1 VTAIEDWL
9 RDPYTI
15 YAKHILGLLPLDPV
29 DMPLS
34 AADRGSAI
42 HDALG
47 EFTQSFATAL
57 PDNPARVLRDI
68 GEKFFAPLMERPEA
82 RALWWPRFLRIA
94 GWFADWEIGRRRHVA
109 SIEAEI
115 RGEIAIRLD
124 HERIFMLSARA
135 DRIERRHDRSFAIL
149 DYKTGQPPT
158 GKQVRMGLSPQLTL
172 EAAILREGGF
182 AGIVA
187 GSSVSELGYVRLSG
201 NNPPG
206 EQKPLELK
214 INKGD
219 TPQLP
224 DAAAGEAR
232 SKLEALIRA
241 FEDEHQAYPSLNL
254 SMWANRY
261 GSYDDLARIKEWS
274 AAGGLGIEEW

>member
-15 YAKHILGLLPLDPV
+15 YAKYILRLDPLDPV

-47 EFTQSFATAL
+47 EFTQTYATTL
-57 PDNPARVLRDI
+57 PADPAGALRDI
-68 GEKFFAPLMERPEA
+68 GEKYFAPLMERPEA
-82 RALWWPRFLRIA
+82 RALWWPRFQRIA
-94 GWFADWEIGRRRHVA
+94 AWFADWEIARRGNVA
-109 SIEAEI
+109 GIDAEI
-115 RGEIAIRLD
+115 RGEIAIPLD
-124 HERIFMLSARA
+124 NARSFVLSARA
-135 DRIERRHDRSFAIL
+135 DRIERRPDGSYAIL

-182 AGIVA
+182 ANIPA
-187 GSSVSELGYVRLSG
+187 DSSVSQIAYVRLSG

-214 INKGD
+214 IKQGD
-219 TPQLP
+219 KPQTPN
-224 DAAAGEAR
+224 DAADEAR
-232 SKLEALIRA
+232 GKLEALIRA
-241 FEDEHQAYPSLNL
+241 FENESQAYTSLNL
-254 SMWANRY
+254 SMWSNRY

-274 AAGGLGIEEW
+274 AAGGLGLEEW